1 MEIQILECIEGAKKA
16 KGLTVIID
24 VFRAFSLE
32 AYLFSKGVKR
42 IIPIGQLEIAFQLK
56 KEHPDWVLFGERE
69 GKQVEGCDF
78 GNSPSQIETID
89 LKGKT
94 CIHTTSA
101 GTQGIVNAKHADL
114 IITGALVNAKA
125 IANYIQKKNPDFV
138 SLVAMGNQ
146 GKTHCDEDVYCAQ
159 YIQSL
164 LEGKDFDLE
173 KKIEALKESDG
184 KKFLDQENDV
194 FPEADFYFATKA
206 NQFDF
211 VIEVQE
217 DGNRKVF

>member
-1 MEIQILECIEGAKKA
+1 MKIQILECIEGAKKA
-16 KGLTVIID
+16 AGLTVIID

-32 AYLFSKGVKR
+32 AALFSKGVER
-42 IIPIGQLEIAFQLK
+42 IIPIGQLEKAFQLK
-56 KEHPDWVLFGERE
+56 KAHPDWILFGERE
-69 GKQVEGCDF
+69 GKQVEGCDY
-78 GNSPSQIETID
+78 GNSPSQVQALD

-101 GTQGIVNAKHADL
+101 GTQGIVNATGADE

-125 IANYIQKKNPDFV
+125 IANYIQKKNPDLV

-164 LEGKDFDLE
+164 LEGKPFDLNQ
-173 KKIEALKESDG
+173 KIEALKESDG
-184 KKFLDQENDV
+184 KKFLDPENTI
-194 FPEADFYFATKA
+194 FPKEDFYYATQV
-206 NQFDF
+206 NCFDF
-211 VIEVQE
+211 VIQVQA